1 MKRIK
6 RNQVVI
12 TALVAMIGISGYLN
26 YLDNKGLEAN
36 PILLSDDGE
45 VVALIPEAEGIT
57 ESVDVISVDGTTVD
71 NIAADTTS
79 ETTTNLENVVGVF
92 ETTDDNPEILTEA
105 EKVPGE
111 AIFVN
116 SNTSDTYFVQAKLER
131 EQARAKQQ
139 DILNEMLNN
148 QTLGEVQKEEAA
160 SEMLDI
166 QERIEKE
173 TAAEAMIEA
182 KGFSDVYVRID
193 DETVDVVVNKDTLSE
208 AEIAQIEDIVTRK
221 TGFPAT
227 AIRISTLNS

>member
-1 MKRIK
+1 MKRFK
-6 RNQVVI
+6 KNQVVI
-12 TALVAMIGISGYLN
+12 SALVVMIGISGYLN
-26 YLDNKGLEAN
+26 YLDNKSLEPN

-45 VVALIPEAEGIT
+45 VVALIT
-57 ESVDVISVDGTTVD
+57 DTS
-71 NIAADTTS
+71 DTTDAMAETDTDLSTNNEVMDESS
-79 ETTTNLENVVGVF
+79 ELDEVVGVF
-92 ETTDDNPEILTEA
+92 EVAVDDNPEILS
-105 EKVPGE
+105 EKEEVPGE

-139 DILNEMLNN
+139 DILSEMLNN
-148 QTLGEVQKEEAA
+148 ENLADNQKDKAS

-193 DETVDVVVNKDTLSE
+193 DETVDVVVNKPELSE

-221 TGFPAT
+221 TGFPAN

>member
-1 MKRIK
+1 MKRFK

-12 TALVAMIGISGYLN
+12 TSLVVMIGISGYLN
-26 YLDNKGLEAN
+26 YLDNRSLEPN

-45 VVALIPEAEGIT
+45 VVALIPDTKEAETLANNSEEVVIG
-57 ESVDVISVDGTTVD
+57 ESEDLSQ
-71 NIAADTTS
+71 
-79 ETTTNLENVVGVF
+79 VVGVF
-92 ETTDDNPEILTEA
+92 EVTDENPEILTENT
-105 EKVPGE
+105 ENEEIPGE

-139 DILNEMLNN
+139 DILTQMLNN
-148 QTLGEVQKEEAA
+148 QNLGDTQKDEAA

-193 DETVDVVVNKDTLSE
+193 DETVDVVVNKEELSE

-221 TGFPAT
+221 TGFPT
-227 AIRISTLNS
+227 NAIRISTLKS